1 MLSSVTYWLVG
12 GLLQTGANSNFMRA
26 DAICFGKA
34 FWFDMMVE
42 AGGYALLWLPFRKK
56 REPQEAVD
64 GPDE

>member
-1 MLSSVTYWLVG
+1 VLSSVTYWLVG

-34 FWFDMMVE
+34 FWFDMLVE